1 MTHAARERLQVSA
14 PIFFASTAAWIL
26 LVIKGARAPVCHA
39 QMPDAASVKRLFPLA
54 GSDFLTSFTAAWAL
68 MLASMMLP
76 MLTAPVRHIRNRTFA
91 RQRVRAIALFLSGY
105 ATVWMIAGAGL
116 ALLAATARSHAGE
129 ILALTAATTAALLWE
144 FSPAK
149 QTCLNR
155 CHVGVELD
163 VFGIAANWSAL
174 RFGLIHGKWCIGSCW
189 LLMLLPWMVVRNH
202 LLIMAVVMLWLFAER
217 LDPPMRPRWRWRV
230 PVKAFRIA
238 FAQAR
243 RPLVGTRRAA
253 IQSQ

>member
-1 MTHAARERLQVSA
+1 MTHAARERLQISA
-14 PIFFASTAAWIL
+14 PMFFASTVAWIL
-26 LVIKGARAPVCHA
+26 LLIKDSRTPVCHA
-39 QMPDAASVKRLFPLA
+39 QMLGAASVKRLFPLA
-54 GSDFLTSFTAAWAL
+54 GSDFVTSFAAGWVL
-68 MLASMMLP
+68 MLAAMMLP

-91 RQRVRAIALFLSGY
+91 RQRVRAIALFLSSY
-105 ATVWMIAGAGL
+105 AAVWMIAGAGL
-116 ALLAATARSHAGE
+116 TLLATAARSHAGE
-129 ILALTAATTAALLWE
+129 IPALMTATTAALLWE

-155 CHVGVELD
+155 CHVGAELD
-163 VFGIAANWSAL
+163 VFGIAADWSAL

-202 LLIMAVVMLWLFAER
+202 LLIMAVVMVWLFAER
-217 LDPPMRPRWRWRV
+217 LDPPMPPRWRWRV

-243 RPLVGTRRAA
+243 RPLVRTRRAA
-253 IQSQ
+253 VQSQ